1 MIHMKHTHTYFLGPS
16 PLRVCIKKG
25 TNTLAPPP
33 PPSTLN
39 CWRSQTFKATGL
51 NSHLA
56 ALLVLACTLLL
67 NQQIDGLMQVDR
79 QLCSL
84 PSCSLPAELT
94 HG

>member
-16 PLRVCIKKG
+16 PLGVCIKKG

-33 PPSTLN
+33 PKHIELLEITDFQSH
-39 CWRSQTFKATGL
+39 RSH
-51 NSHLA
+51 SHLA

-79 QLCSL
+79 QLCF
-84 PSCSLPAELT
+84 LPAELT